1 MDQSLERW
9 RPVVGL
15 EDRYEVSDCG
25 RVRSVPRIADRGGVL
40 QRVRGKVI
48 AQQALRGKRSEPRY
62 KVTLLTPQGRK
73 HYLVHRLVAAAFCVK
88 PSGCDVV
95 NHIDNNPQ
103 NNHASNLE
111 WTTPAGNAAHANKQG
126 RLRMPIVNGASN
138 PASRYSEQQAL
149 LVIERLRKGQPRKAI
164 AAELAVGFTFVNE
177 IACGRGWKHLPR

>member
-25 RVRSVPRIADRGGVL
+25 RVRSVPRIANRGGVQ
-40 QRVRGKVI
+40 QRVCGKII
-48 AQQALRGKRSEPRY
+48 AQQLLKSKRCESRY

-88 PSGCDVV
+88 PAGCDVV
-95 NHIDNNPQ
+95 NHLDNNPQ
-103 NNHASNLE
+103 NNCASNLE

-138 PASRYSEQQAL
+138 PASRYSERQAL
-149 LVIERLRKGQPRKAI
+149 QVIKKLREGQPKKAI
-164 AAELAVGFTFVNE
+164 AAELAVTYSFVAE
-177 IACGRGWKHLPR
+177 IACGRRWKHLPR